1 LKLDPQDCF
10 ETRVFARD
18 VRRLRGKTAARELPR
33 DQGVMPRELAQDRAN
48 RSRGHSGFWQIDMF
62 EPTRL
67 LQALDGILLID
78 AVRSYAP
85 GFIPWVAAAE

>member
-1 LKLDPQDCF
+1 
-10 ETRVFARD
+10 
-18 VRRLRGKTAARELPR
+18 
-33 DQGVMPRELAQDRAN
+33 
-48 RSRGHSGFWQIDMF
+48 MF

-67 LQALDGILLID
+67 LQALDGIPPID